1 VAAKGGK
8 VDRFPGSC
16 VGPFVFFLE
25 VPLHVSAIDL
35 EPEIVVDVASVL
47 ADVVDGDGDFGGCDV
62 VRGRRRL
69 RSYLTVECSREA
81 ISINV
86 EFRVR
91 LQFFVFGGVVLVA
104 FNPLCS
110 ERPSEFVVKVADH

>member
-1 VAAKGGK
+1 M
-8 VDRFPGSC
+8 
-16 VGPFVFFLE
+16 E

-35 EPEIVVDVASVL
+35 EPEIVVDVASV
-47 ADVVDGDGDFGGCDV
+47 ADVVDGDGDFGGCNV
-62 VRGRRRL
+62 VRGRCRL
-69 RSYLTVECSREA
+69 RSYLTVECSHEA